1 MRPHLEYWPA
11 PPATDWHR
19 VLKDLCA
26 LAAAA
31 IMVVGIGT
39 AALVALE
46 RDLVVAVSHGERS

>member
-1 MRPHLEYWPA
+1 MRSHHEYWPA
-11 PPATDWHR
+11 PPPTGWRR

-46 RDLVVAVSHGERS
+46 RDLVVAVSHGDRS